1 MRANDFNTVTLSRK
15 GESSVLQG
23 APWVFDSEVF
33 DDDGSASDGSVVVA
47 LNQRGK
53 YVCTGFINRKSKIRL
68 RVLTRNA
75 NEPVDTAFF
84 RRRLKSAVDYRKTV
98 MGDQFSCC
106 RLIFG
111 EADGLPGLTV
121 DRFSDIL
128 VSQTLCLG
136 TELRKAEIFSA
147 LVDILLEYGEPIRG
161 IYERNDVRVR
171 ELEGLEQS
179 CGELLLPQLCGLGD
193 VTEATICE
201 NGVKYT
207 VDFVN
212 GQKTGFFLDQKFNR
226 AAAGRLAAGRRV
238 LDCFTHTGSFALN
251 CAINGAQSVVA
262 ADISPEAI
270 ETARRNAALNGLEDK
285 IEFRCVNVFDMLPQI
300 KPGEF
305 DYIILDPPAFTK
317 SRATL
322 DSALKG
328 YKEINLRALKAL
340 PRGGILATC
349 SCSHFVSDELFR
361 KMLTDAASDAGVSV
375 RQVEIRQQAADH
387 PYLWSAPE
395 TMYLKFYILQKF

>member
-1 MRANDFNTVTLSRK
+1 MRSNELSRVTLSRK
-15 GESSVLQG
+15 GEASVVQG

-33 DDDGSASDGSVVVA
+33 DDDKSSPDGSVVVA

-53 YVCTGFINRKSKIRL
+53 YVCTCFINRKSKIRL

-75 NEPVDTAFF
+75 NEPVDKAFF
-84 RRRLKSAVDYRKTV
+84 ERRLRSAVDYRKAV
-98 MGDQFSCC
+98 MGEQFSCC
-106 RLIFG
+106 RLVFG

-121 DRFSDIL
+121 DRFNDVL
-128 VSQTLCLG
+128 VAQTLCLG
-136 TELRKAEIFSA
+136 TDLRKEEIFSS
-147 LVDILLEYGEPIRG
+147 LVDILLESGENIKG

-171 ELEGLEQS
+171 ELEGLEQG
-179 CGELLLPQLCGLGD
+179 CGEFVLPQLSGLSD
-193 VTEATICE
+193 MTETQICE
-201 NGVKYT
+201 NGIKYT
-207 VDFVN
+207 VDFMN

-226 AAAGRLAAGRRV
+226 AAVGKLAKGRKV

-251 CAINGAQSVVA
+251 CAANGALSVVA

-270 ETARRNAALNGLEDK
+270 DTAKKNAELNGLEEK

-317 SRATL
+317 SRATI

-349 SCSHFVSDELFR
+349 SCSHFCSDELFR
-361 KMLTDAASDAGVSV
+361 KMLIDAASDAGVNV
-375 RQVEIRQQAADH
+375 RQIEVRQQAADH